1 MLIYFP
7 VRYNES
13 QMKESVANIHKKHTP
28 NLSMRTHMREGLDSS
43 KVT

>member
-13 QMKESVANIHKKHTP
+13 RMKESVTNIHKKHTP
-28 NLSMRTHMREGLDSS
+28 KLSLRTHMREGLDSS